1 MPKSIPFEVGARKGA
16 KPPTPII
23 STQDQEIA
31 ILNADANMYAKKND
45 KLGVKTNKIK
55 ATVKPPPLPKPD
67 ALGSRI
73 EAINKVSNTLMIK
86 NDRIGRNARQNP
98 DRPVKLFSKIDEDMV
113 REYQKKQ
120 PTTFEYVDSLG
131 ETKYR
136 KYLPPNAVPELEEDV
151 AFLPESELNRVES
164 EIQDKIDRNL
174 AVIQASQKMISNLD
188 RLINQIKQQINE
200 GYYTEEEGQAQ
211 IEEKMFLQ
219 ERIRNKLDIAEQEY
233 NSDVELKK
241 TVRPQ
246 YERYNGEVSNL
257 KKRNLQK
264 VNMYRDELNLLNKG
278 AFSTE
283 KADNESE
290 MDYLQRLQRN
300 AELLAPEDELYDAKQ
315 ATINDFRVKMRELI
329 KDPVII
335 EQVIN
340 ALDSNDEEVDNKA
353 TLLKEWAVVK
363 RRFISSYGINNP
375 KVTASDIITFFNY
388 FLTRGESGLSMAIE
402 SELKSPTETG
412 INNDG
417 VEVIYEP
424 AYDIAVVVNHVTQ
437 KSLFLKMVTDNSKY
451 YLLYSFTGDVGS
463 FKEYFDEK
471 IPADRKSVR
480 GKSQS
485 SYEIESKT
493 GIKPQ
498 QINRAFGI
506 TLPVGGSLSTSKIMK
521 TMRDNNI
528 RAVPITEE
536 GVRRKSYAT
545 SRDGEQKYTEYGM
558 GLHRQPDSL
567 GLHSAMQGVSTEH
580 IPQYIP
586 FGSVI
591 ILMRKLYYN
600 NMLAVRNKYMKTI
613 AGFKTEKV
621 SEPFVKI
628 ITNMVKGIQPTHSD
642 ITQLSNKER
651 MLYDKLVML
660 GNLNKS
666 VPHQGDRTVDELKKR
681 LKVIEAEIEIGNN
694 NPMLKQE
701 IYTIL
706 HSLKSFKVITQ
717 GQIDKYMKQL

>member
-1 MPKSIPFEVGARKGA
+1 MPKK
-16 KPPTPII
+16 PII
-23 STQDQEIA
+23 SSLDQEIA
-31 ILNADANMYAKKND
+31 FQNEDANRYAKKND
-45 KLGVKTNKIK
+45 KLGVATNKIK
-55 ATVKPPPLPKPD
+55 ATVKPPPLPKQD

-98 DRPVKLFSKIDEDMV
+98 DRPVKLFSKLDEDMV
-113 REYQKKQ
+113 QEYQKKI
-120 PTTFEYVDSLG
+120 PSTFEYIDPNTG

-136 KYLPPNAVPELEEDV
+136 KYLPPNAVPQLEENAD
-151 AFLPESELNRVES
+151 FIPESELKRVEG
-164 EIQDKIDRNL
+164 EVQDQIDELLQIIKLETANL
-174 AVIQASQKMISNLD
+174 Q
-188 RLINQIKQQINE
+188 RLNRLQEQTKQQINE
-200 GYYTEEEGQAQ
+200 GFYGLEEGQTQ
-211 IEEKMFLQ
+211 
-219 ERIRNKLDIAEQEY
+219 LDEIMYAIDKKQDRLTEAEQKY
-233 NSDVELKK
+233 NSAIEYKK
-241 TVRPQ
+241 NIRPN
-246 YERYNGEVSNL
+246 YERYNAEVASL

-290 MDYLQRLQRN
+290 IDYLQRLQRN
-300 AELLAPEDELYDAKQ
+300 AELLAPDDELYDAKQ
-315 ATINDFRVKMRELI
+315 ATINDFRIKMRELI

-340 ALDSNDEEVDNKA
+340 ALDSNDEDIDNKA

-363 RRFISSYGINNP
+363 RKFISTYGINNP
-375 KVTASDIITFFNY
+375 KITASDIITFFNY
-388 FLTRGESGLSMAIE
+388 FLTIGESGLSMAVE
-402 SELKSPTETG
+402 SEMKSPSETG
-412 INNDG
+412 LNNDG

-424 AYDIAVVVNHVTQ
+424 AYDIAVVVNHATE
-437 KSLFLKMVTDNSKY
+437 KSLFFKMATDNTKY
-451 YLLYSFTGDVGS
+451 YLLYSFTGEEGS
-463 FKEYFDEK
+463 FKQYFDSRSNVVYSQK
-471 IPADRKSVR
+471 IPADRKQ
-480 GKSQS
+480 GQKKAGES
-485 SYEIESKT
+485 SSSTREIENKT
-493 GIKPQ
+493 GLTPI
-498 QINRAFGI
+498 QINKAFNV
-506 TLPVGGSLSTSKIMK
+506 PNPSSLVLSESKIMK

-528 RAVPITEE
+528 PAISIVDERVRQIPYASTKNGPI
-536 GVRRKSYAT
+536 
-545 SRDGEQKYTEYGM
+545 KYTEYGM
-558 GLHRQPDSL
+558 

-600 NMLAVRNKYMKTI
+600 NQLAVRNKHMKTI

-717 GQIDKYMKQL
+717 GQIDKYMRQL